1 MALVDDIVV
10 PFHIGDGSVRGRII
24 RLGASI
30 DAILMSHGYDNIR
43 TRLLGELAM
52 AAAMMGAGL
61 KFDGRLILQLQSAGP
76 VRLLV
81 ADYSTDGALR
91 ATAGDGSAPVS
102 SPLSEALGAGAFTAT
117 IDQGPD
123 MERYQGA
130 TPIEGETIAEA
141 VAAYFAQSEQIA
153 TAARLAVGAVQ
164 NPGAPMRYRAGGILI
179 QKMPD
184 EGGRAPSR
192 LGDDLWSRASIF
204 LATAADDELLDP
216 LLSHERLLYRL
227 FGEDGVVVDPP
238 RSVFAKCRCS
248 AARIE
253 SVLMGYGADDLAE
266 MAEDGVISAT
276 CEFCRTRY
284 AFDAAGK
291 AIGDD
296 ERQEIRG

>member
-1 MALVDDIVV
+1 MEIADDTVT
-10 PFHIGDGSVRGRII
+10 PFHVGDGSVRGRII
-24 RLGASI
+24 RLGPAI
-30 DAILMSHGYDNIR
+30 DAILAPHGYDAVR

-81 ADYSTDGALR
+81 ADYATNGALR
-91 ATAGDGSAPVS
+91 ATAGDGPAPPSAA
-102 SPLSEALGAGAFTAT
+102 LSAALGEGAFTAT
-117 IDQGPD
+117 IDQGPEA
-123 MERYQGA
+123 ERYQGA

-141 VAAYFAQSEQIA
+141 VVAYFAQSEQIA
-153 TAARLAVGAVQ
+153 TAARLAVGAAQ
-164 NPGAPMRYRAGGILI
+164 TPGERPRFRAGGVMI

-184 EGGRAPSR
+184 AGGHRPARSD
-192 LGDDLWSRASIF
+192 DDLWERAAIF

-216 LLSHERLLYRL
+216 LLSQERLLYRL

-238 RSVFAKCRCS
+238 RAVFAQCRCS

-253 SVLMGYGADDLAE
+253 SVLVGYGADDLAA
-266 MAEDGVISAT
+266 MAEEGVISAT

-284 AFDAAGK
+284 DFDAAGK
-291 AIGDD
+291 AIGAH
-296 ERQEIRG
+296 ERKAIRS